1 MQITRRRF
9 SGILGSAA
17 ASCAFG
23 AACRLESRPTQPNDG
38 RLTVVPR
45 AGVAT
50 SVEGTRPLGI
60 ERGRDGLLQLPG
72 NAASAQL
79 PLLIVLHGANG
90 SGEGML
96 RRIGSAAS
104 AAGVAVLAPDS
115 RESTWDGVRDGFGR
129 DVVFL
134 DRALARVF
142 DTVSV
147 DPTRI
152 AVGGFS
158 DGATYALSL
167 GIANG
172 DLFPRVA
179 AFSPGFVISA
189 AAHGRPRFFVSHGR
203 LDQILPI
210 DQCSRDSLKDW
221 GVDPDLQDKIVR
233 PVWAPDPA
241 KWFSAS
247 DYPPAMIASRK
258 VSEVNVR
265 LLVDAAGRVTKCTSL
280 THFDSPTTVRSTAV
294 ALPRLID
301 DLRARGYELVT
312 VTDLLTQ

>member
-38 RLTVVPR
+38 RLTVVLR

-167 GIANG
+167 GFIVDG
-172 DLFPRVA
+172 PPRGK
-179 AFSPGFVISA
+179 PQ
-189 AAHGRPRFFVSHGR
+189 FFISHGTA
-203 LDQILPI
+203 DPILPI
-210 DQCSRDSLKDW
+210 DQCSRTIVPSLR
-221 GVDPDLQDKIVR
+221 G
-233 PVWAPDPA
+233 
-241 KWFSAS
+241 
-247 DYPPAMIASRK
+247 
-258 VSEVNVR
+258 
-265 LLVDAAGRVTKCTSL
+265 
-280 THFDSPTTVRSTAV
+280 
-294 ALPRLID
+294 
-301 DLRARGYELVT
+301 RGYDVT
-312 VTDLLTQ
+312 FREFAGGHTVPADVAQEAMRWLARAGVPAH